1 MNIKKLET
9 KLQTILE
16 DDSFEID
23 EKNINEKIGKELEKL
38 IVKSAVFNDAINN
51 VECIKDEYAG

>member
-9 KLQTILE
+9 KLQTVLE

-51 VECIKDEYAG
+51 VE

>member
-23 EKNINEKIGKELEKL
+23 EKNINELDKLENENIEIDYQKEKH
-38 IVKSAVFNDAINN
+38 D
-51 VECIKDEYAG
+51 